1 MFKSASL
8 LIATNLAVMVV
19 LGAIF
24 AGLQMAGIL
33 PAFDTG
39 DLLPLFLMAGV
50 FGFGGAAVSLFLSKS
65 MAKRRL
71 RMIDAPSNEIEQWLM
86 ETVARQAQAA
96 GIKMP
101 EVGIEEA
108 PHMNAFATGASKN
121 SSLVAVTTGLLN
133 GMTRDEVEAV
143 LAHEISH
150 AANGDMVT
158 MTMVQGV
165 VNTFVIV
172 FAQLIGTL
180 VDSALS
186 GGRRRSGRGAGFYM
200 AYSVAQAVL
209 GVLATII
216 VRWFSRY
223 REFRAD
229 AGAAKLSSAD
239 KMVSALERLRSQ
251 APPQTSAGTAVLG
264 IHGGIKSLFATHPPL
279 EKRIAAL
286 RG

>member
-24 AGLQMAGIL
+24 TGLQMTGIL

-65 MAKRRL
+65 LAKRRL
-71 RMIDAPSNEIEQWLM
+71 RMIDSPSNEIEQWLM

-101 EVGIEEA
+101 EVGIEDA

-121 SSLVAVTTGLLN
+121 SSLVAVTAGLLN

-186 GGRRRSGRGAGFYM
+186 GGRRRGRGAGFYI

-209 GVLATII
+209 GVLATVI

-264 IHGGIKSLFATHPPL
+264 IHGGFKSLFATHPPL